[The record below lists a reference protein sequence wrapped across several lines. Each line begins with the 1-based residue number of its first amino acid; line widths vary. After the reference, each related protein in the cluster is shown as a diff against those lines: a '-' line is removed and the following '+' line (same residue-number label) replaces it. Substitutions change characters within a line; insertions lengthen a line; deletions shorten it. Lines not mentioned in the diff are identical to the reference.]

1 MPPLELVEEELCLV
15 AIVPHVVRVQEGEV
29 QIHVEEEPN
38 LRRVFPRTTLAV
50 PRSDDEVIFPP
61 AVDPAFIPEFV
72 NNSSGMDLDAA
83 CIMMLTLDL
92 PDLFGVMTQ
101 PANRRVK
108 IRDLVEFNDWL
119 HVIFD
124 PVVVRVYAD
133 NDSGERN
140 IFRAEVVERLRV
152 QFRLTLSCSSDS
164 HTLSRNQVNFLYQL
178 CHKYFTL

>member
-1 MPPLELVEEELCLV
+1 M
-15 AIVPHVVRVQEGEV
+15 

-38 LRRVFPRTTLAV
+38 LRRVFHRTTLAV
-50 PRSDDEVIFPP
+50 PRSDDVVIFPP
-61 AVDPAFIPEFV
+61 AVGPAFISEFV

-83 CIMMLTLDL
+83 CIMMLILNFA
-92 PDLFGVMTQ
+92 DLFGIMTR

-124 PVVVRVYAD
+124 PVVVRVYVG
-133 NDSGERN
+133 NDSNEMN

-152 QFRLTLSCSSDS
+152 QFRLTLTCSSDS
-164 HTLSRNQVNFLYQL
+164 HTLSRNEVNFLYQL
-178 CHKYFTL
+178 CHKYFTLWVLDFAAFYSLE